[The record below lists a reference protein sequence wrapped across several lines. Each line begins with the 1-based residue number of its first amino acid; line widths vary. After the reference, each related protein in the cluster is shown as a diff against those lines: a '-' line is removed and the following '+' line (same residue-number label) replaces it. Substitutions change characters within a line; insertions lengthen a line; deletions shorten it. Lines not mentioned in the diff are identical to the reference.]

1 MPTVWV
7 VDDAPSVTAFLEDV
21 VARVP
26 GGRGWLQLLTLDATE
41 ARWCPPT

>member
-41 ARWCPPT
+41 ARWWPPT

>member
-7 VDDAPSVTAFLEDV
+7 VDDGPSMTAFLEDV

-26 GGRGWLQLLTLDATE
+26 GGRGSPLFLTLDATE
-41 ARWCPPT
+41 AHWWPPT